1 MPNRANETAGKAA
14 SKRNPVEKGSQDL
27 LGVFQTLAEQHDQVA
42 AMFEQLRGQPESRA
56 ILWPQL
62 RRELV
67 SHEHSEVRE
76 LYPVLRQFEE
86 LRALADH
93 HDDEARELDS
103 MIARLDKLDVQTDA
117 WSELFDQLVETVTQH
132 AKDEEE
138 AKIFPTAQRVIG
150 EPRALELDAK
160 VLATKQQLMES
171 H

>member
-1 MPNRANETAGKAA
+1 MPNRPNQTSTARGSKETPITG
-14 SKRNPVEKGSQDL
+14 PEGLV
-27 LGVFQTLAEQHDQVA
+27 GVFNTLADQHDQVA
-42 AMFEQLRGQPESRA
+42 ALFEQLESQPESRA
-56 ILWPQL
+56 ILWPQI

-86 LRALADH
+86 TRALADH
-93 HDDEARELDS
+93 HDEEARALDAL
-103 MIARLDKLDVQTDA
+103 IARLDATDFQSDD
-117 WSELFDQLVETVTQH
+117 WTDLFDELVETVTHH

-150 EPRALELDAK
+150 ETRAVELDAK
-160 VLATKQQLMES
+160 VLATKQKLMES